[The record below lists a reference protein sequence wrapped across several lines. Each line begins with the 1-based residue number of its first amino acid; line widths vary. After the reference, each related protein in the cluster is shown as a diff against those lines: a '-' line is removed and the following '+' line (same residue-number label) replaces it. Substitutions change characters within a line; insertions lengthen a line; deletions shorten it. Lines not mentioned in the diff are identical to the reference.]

1 MYPRSVAR
9 LLCCAPLSERGVV
22 QHWDSSV
29 PLTRWLALAA
39 AALALAATACP
50 AAAHASTLT
59 VAAVPVALTAAA
71 LALTTAAGAP
81 AAAVALAA
89 ISLVYLLFTSCL
101 PLVYLLF
108 TYLFT
113 LCLPYAYLMFT
124 SYLPNVYLY
133 KVIDKKA
140 RPHEEGG
147 GQKGADA
154 GARGVVGAPR
164 KRRPETGCE
173 NRGALEV
180 RACRV
185 KLR

>member
-1 MYPRSVAR
+1 LADHGAVA
-9 LLCCAPLSERGVV
+9 V
-22 QHWDSSV
+22 
-29 PLTRWLALAA
+29 
-39 AALALAATACP
+39 
-50 AAAHASTLT
+50 
-59 VAAVPVALTAAA
+59 TAAA

-101 PLVYLLF
+101 PLVYLLFTYLF

-185 KLR
+185 KWR